1 MSLNLSLNQLAD
13 IVACDAVYADLMVTG
28 CVIDTRKIQAGDL
41 FIALKGERVD
51 GHDFIAQARE
61 AGAAAALVSEIQDD
75 DLPQL
80 RVADVKKA
88 FAQIAHAW
96 QQQCKAKIVAI
107 TGSNGKTSVKE
118 MVSAM
123 LRQIGSVTATQGN
136 LNNELGVPLTLSRL
150 NHDDDFAVIEMGTN
164 HHGEI
169 AELVK
174 IAVPDVAMINNIA
187 AAHLEGFGSLEGVA
201 KEKGAI
207 YAGMA
212 TDGVAVVNADMPYQR
227 LWQPLI
233 GDSKTIS
240 FSLESEADIK
250 ADYVQLDPASSHFL
264 VNIDDVSHHFNLP
277 LPGMHNVNNALA
289 SIAVAVALN
298 IPVDAMVKGLSSMQA
313 VPHRLQ
319 VRHGIHDS
327 RIIDDTYNANPGSY
341 LQALN
346 TLAAFQG
353 EHWLVLGDFGELG
366 IDNDSIH
373 QHMGQQAHEAGVS
386 RLMTVGNSSKI
397 AAQSF
402 GDGAVHYEDIGVL
415 QQTLQQELSKDV
427 TCLIKGSRFMQLD
440 QLADQLAQEGES

>member
-1 MSLNLSLNQLAD
+1 MGLNLSLNQLAE
-13 IVACDAVYADLMVTG
+13 IVGADPAYADITVTG
-28 CVIDTRKIQAGDL
+28 SAIDTRQVKPGDV

-51 GHDFIAQARE
+51 GHEFIAQARE
-61 AGAAAALVSEIQDD
+61 AGASAALVTEIQDD
-75 DLPQL
+75 ALPQIK
-80 RVADVKKA
+80 VANARKA
-88 FAQIAHAW
+88 FADIAHAW
-96 QQQCKAKIVAI
+96 QQQCDAKVIAI

-118 MVSAM
+118 MISAI
-123 LRQIGSVTATQGN
+123 LRQVGTVTATQGN

-150 NHDDDFAVIEMGTN
+150 SETDQFAVIEMGTN

-174 IAVPDVAMINNIA
+174 IATPDVAVINNIGE
-187 AAHLEGFGSLEGVA
+187 AHLEGFGSVDGIA
-201 KEKGAI
+201 KEKGEI
-207 YAGMA
+207 YAGLA
-212 TDGVAVVNADMPYQR
+212 NEGIAVVNADMPYQR

-233 GDSKTIS
+233 ANRKTVS

-250 ADYVQLDPASSHFL
+250 ADYIQLDPASSHFL

-289 SIAVAVALN
+289 AIALAVALKV
-298 IPVDAMVKGLSSMQA
+298 PVDAMVKGLSTMQS

-319 VRHGIHDS
+319 VRHAVSGS
-327 RIIDDTYNANPGSY
+327 RLIDDTYNANPGSY

-346 TLAAFQG
+346 TLSAFRG

-366 IDNDSIH
+366 IDNDKIH
-373 QHMGQQAHEAGVS
+373 QQMGQQARESGVT
-386 RLMTVGNSSKI
+386 RLMTVGVSSKI

-415 QQTLQQELSKDV
+415 QQELLNELNEGV

-440 QLADQLAQEGES
+440 KLADQLAQEGEG

>member
-1 MSLNLSLNQLAD
+1 MGLNLTLNQLAE
-13 IVACDAVYADLMVTG
+13 IVACDAVYADIKVTG
-28 CVIDTRKIQAGDL
+28 AVIDTRKIQAGNL
-41 FIALKGERVD
+41 FIALQGDRVD
-51 GHDFIAQARE
+51 GHDYLAQARE
-61 AGAAAALVSEIQDD
+61 AGAVAALVSEIQDD
-75 DLPQL
+75 ALPQL
-80 RVADVKKA
+80 VVADVRKA
-88 FAQIAHAW
+88 FAEIACAW
-96 QQQCKAKIVAI
+96 QQQCQARVVAI

-118 MVSAM
+118 MVSTI
-123 LRQIGSVTATQGN
+123 LRQVGSVTATQGN
-136 LNNELGVPLTLSRL
+136 LNNDLGVPLTLSCL
-150 NHDDDFAVIEMGTN
+150 NQDDEFAVIEMGTN

-169 AELVK
+169 AELVN
-174 IAVPDVAMINNIA
+174 IAVPDVALINNIA

-207 YAGMA
+207 YAGLA

-233 GDSKTIS
+233 ADRKTIS

-250 ADYVQLDPASSHFL
+250 ADYIQLDPASSHFL
-264 VNIDDVSHHFNLP
+264 VNIADVSHHVNLP

-289 SIAVAVALN
+289 AIAVAVALD
-298 IPVDAMVKGLSSMQA
+298 IPVDAMVKGLSQMRS

-319 VRHGIHDS
+319 VRQGINDS

-346 TLAAFQG
+346 TLTAFQG

-366 IDNDSIH
+366 LDNDTIH
-373 QHMGQQAHEAGVS
+373 QQMGQQAREAGVS
-386 RLMTVGNSSKI
+386 RLMTVGNSSKM

-402 GDGAVHYEDIGVL
+402 GDDAVHYEDLGVL
-415 QQTLQQELSKDV
+415 QQTLQHELGRDV

-440 QLADQLAQEGES
+440 KLADQLAQEGES